1 MGSQGGS
8 ETPAVNTTPE
18 VSKQPLPHG
27 RGSDA
32 DAEPR
37 ASARG
42 LTQNEMAARLAQRGP
57 EFEFFQAVRMLERI
71 LPERAPVGLF
81 VPPSSEVVRFT
92 ASTGM
97 GFPASEIQAIEIPE
111 AGPVRMTINFMGLTG
126 PSGSLPT
133 YYTELVRERMR
144 AKDHGIAAFFDL
156 FNHRIVSLFFQAW
169 LKYRFNISYERAAY
183 EGDRL
188 LSAARE
194 EEEAIEDEVVVTSE
208 QKVRDRF
215 SHHLLDLIGLGTKG
229 LQNRLPIADDSLLY
243 FSGLLSLETRSAAA
257 LRNLLI
263 DYFDVPVEIEQF
275 VGAWYPLTEDTQCGF
290 EHGETISEQLGVGA
304 VLGDEVWDQQS
315 GVRLKL
321 GPLTLRQYLDFLPN
335 GSAHQPLRALT
346 RFFAGNE
353 TDFDV
358 QLILKHEEVP
368 QCELGA
374 DNEIGPQLGWLSWA
388 KTRQMSRDASDTV
401 LRI

>member
-8 ETPAVNTTPE
+8 ENPP
-18 VSKQPLPHG
+18 
-27 RGSDA
+27 
-32 DAEPR
+32 
-37 ASARG
+37 
-42 LTQNEMAARLAQRGP
+42 LTQSAMAARLAEGGP
-57 EFEFFQAVRMLERI
+57 EFEFFQAVRLLERI
-71 LPERAPVGLF
+71 LPDRAPVGLF
-81 VPPSSEVVRFT
+81 VPPSAEVVRFT
-92 ASTGM
+92 ANTSM
-97 GFPASEIQAIEIPE
+97 GFPASEIQEIEF
-111 AGPVRMTINFMGLTG
+111 AGSGPVRMTINFMGLTG
-126 PSGSLPT
+126 PSGILPT
-133 YYTELVRERMR
+133 YYTELVRERLR
-144 AKDHGIAAFFDL
+144 AKDHAAAAFFDL

-183 EGDRL
+183 EGSRSL
-188 LSAARE
+188 AAADAE
-194 EEEAIEDEVVVTSE
+194 NEAIEEAAVTSE
-208 QKVRDRF
+208 QRVRDRF

-229 LQNRLPIADDSLLY
+229 LQNRLAVSDDSLLY
-243 FSGLLSLETRSAAA
+243 FSGLLSLEVRSAAA
-257 LRNLLI
+257 LRNLLM

-275 VGAWYPLTEDTQCGF
+275 VGSWYSLTEETQCGF

-315 GVRLKL
+315 GVRVKL

-358 QLILKHEEVP
+358 QLILRHNEVP

-374 DNEIGPQLGWLSWA
+374 QNEVAPQLGWLSWA
-388 KTRQMSRDASDTV
+388 KTRAMFRDAADTI
-401 LRI
+401 LKI